1 MNTLVSHMFHISIN
15 IGLVYNRLT
24 LPTLHIID
32 SEHFSLSHTH
42 VSYKYKY
49 RPSIQSFNLP
59 TLHIIDSELHIID
72 SEHFSLTHVSYKYK
86 YRPSIQSFNPTY
98 TTHYR

>member
-32 SEHFSLSHTH
+32 SEHFSH
-42 VSYKYKY
+42 
-49 RPSIQSFNLP
+49 
-59 TLHIIDSELHIID
+59 
-72 SEHFSLTHVSYKYK
+72 THVSYKYK

>member
-32 SEHFSLSHTH
+32 SEHLVSHMFH
-42 VSYKYKY
+42 I
-49 RPSIQSFNLP
+49 SINIGLVYNRLTLP
-59 TLHIIDSELHIID
+59 TLHIIDSE
-72 SEHFSLTHVSYKYK
+72 HFSHTCF
-86 YRPSIQSFNPTY
+86 I
-98 TTHYR
+98 

>member
-1 MNTLVSHMFHISIN
+1 MFHISIN

-32 SEHFSLSHTH
+32 SEHFSLTH
-42 VSYKYKY
+42 V
-49 RPSIQSFNLP
+49 P
-59 TLHIIDSELHIID
+59 
-72 SEHFSLTHVSYKYK
+72 YKYK